1 MEQLATLETENL
13 QDWDLTQIINGKE
26 IMSPSPISRHQ
37 IIVLEI
43 CGVFIEHTRKN
54 KLGKILIS

>member
-1 MEQLATLETENL
+1 MTAIAAESL

-26 IMSPSPISRHQ
+26 IISPSPISRHQ

-43 CGVFIEHTRKN
+43 CGVFIEHTR
-54 KLGKILIS
+54 

>member
-43 CGVFIEHTRKN
+43 CGVFIEHTR
-54 KLGKILIS
+54 